1 MYGKIEIICYNKN
14 ITRKRIQI
22 WEEFNMVENLRVVE
36 KDEEIKEVN
45 EELKK
50 EEKEAILKEYEDTLG
65 Y

>member
-1 MYGKIEIICYNKN
+1 
-14 ITRKRIQI
+14 
-22 WEEFNMVENLRVVE
+22 MVENLRVVE

>member
-1 MYGKIEIICYNKN
+1 MYGKIKIICYNKN
-14 ITRKRIQI
+14 ITRKRIQK

-50 EEKEAILKEYEDTLG
+50 DEKEAILKEYEDTLG